1 MTVSVEDL
9 VRLYA
14 EKASARYGSELVSQL
29 EHALQSAQLA
39 ASEGA
44 GAELCAAAFL
54 HDIGHLVAQR
64 PHELGRGI
72 DDLHQYL
79 ALPFLRGTFGVAVLQ
94 PIKLHVEAK
103 RYLCH
108 AERGYW
114 ERLSPASK
122 HSLELQGGAF
132 TEEEA
137 IAFLQQP
144 FARDAVRLR
153 RWDDTAKVPG
163 LRVLDLSFITELLQD
178 AADCHETAIAGA

>member
-1 MTVSVEDL
+1 MRCRALNSPL
-9 VRLYA
+9 P
-14 EKASARYGSELVSQL
+14 KARARSFAPPLSSTTSATWSRSAR
-29 EHALQSAQLA
+29 
-39 ASEGA
+39 
-44 GAELCAAAFL
+44 
-54 HDIGHLVAQR
+54 
-64 PHELGRGI
+64 
-72 DDLHQYL
+72 
-79 ALPFLRGTFGVAVLQ
+79 T
-94 PIKLHVEAK
+94 
-103 RYLCH
+103 YLCH

-153 RWDDTAKVPG
+153 RWDDIAKVPG
-163 LRVLDLSFITELLQD
+163 LRVPDLSFITELLQD